1 VGERRRAGQ
10 HAREKVR
17 SYALRGL
24 AGLTFVVIATVTAG
38 AFLGYA
44 SLGFAAVEAAAIAV
58 ALMADKLLSPALERW
73 DRGATGEE
81 AVGAVLAA
89 FDAPGWHVMHDVVI
103 GSRGNV
109 DHVVI
114 GPPGVFTIET
124 KSHRGRIRA
133 RSVKRAMLAQ
143 AYAPAKALER
153 VTRAKVAPLLVFSDA
168 YVLPPVSR
176 QRGVTVLTARR
187 LVHYLER
194 LPRSLSDEQA
204 AALDAHLGEALT
216 AAR

>member
-1 VGERRRAGQ
+1 MLA
-10 HAREKVR
+10 A
-17 SYALRGL
+17 
-24 AGLTFVVIATVTAG
+24 AGLMAVSAAAGAAIETAGIVIA
-38 AFLGYA
+38 
-44 SLGFAAVEAAAIAV
+44 
-58 ALMADKLLSPALERW
+58 LLAYKVFWPRLERW

-143 AYAPAKALER
+143 AYAQAKALER

-204 AALDAHLGEALT
+204 AALDAHLGAALT